1 MTTARTSA
9 RENVVWRE
17 GWRIA
22 VALVVGVLVFLVTR
36 GFELVSFDEAGVA
49 ASAAY
54 AGMMVLDVLLGLV
67 AIGVLPLRRRA
78 PLATAIVVAVVSAF
92 SVLACAAL
100 VIAVVSLATRRRPR
114 ELAIVGVVL
123 VLAGTV
129 ADVTL
134 LSGLTAAVFD
144 PEPVWLLVLTMAGLY
159 GLMVVTGLY
168 IGGRRELLAALTERA
183 ELVEADQALRLENAR
198 AGERELI
205 AREMHDALAH
215 RLSLVALHSGALAYR
230 DDLTPEQTTATA
242 EIVRDNARLALG
254 ELREVLG
261 AVRDPDPETARAPQP
276 TLASLDTLLAENRA
290 AGLAVALH
298 IAPVVAGALESLS
311 TAQSRHAFRMVQESL
326 TNARR
331 HGHRAEVSLTIDGR
345 PGELLE
351 LTVANPVPPGAVRA
365 PGGLGLLGL
374 EERAR
379 LAGGELH
386 HTVDGGR
393 FIVRA
398 TLPWSR

>member
-1 MTTARTSA
+1 MTTPRTPA
-9 RENVVWRE
+9 RENVLWRE

-22 VALVVGVLVFLVTR
+22 VAFVVGVLAFLVTR
-36 GFELVSFDEAGVA
+36 GFELVSFDEAGV
-49 ASAAY
+49 SVGAAY
-54 AGMMVLDVLLGLV
+54 AGMMVLDALLGLL
-67 AIGVLPLRRRA
+67 AIGLLPLRRRA
-78 PLATAIVVAVVSAF
+78 PLATAIVLAVVSAF

-100 VIAVVSLATRRRPR
+100 VIAVVSLATRRRPG
-114 ELAIVGVVL
+114 ELVIAGVVL
-123 VLAGTV
+123 VVAATV

-144 PEPVWLLVLTMAGLY
+144 PEPVWLLLLATAGFY

-230 DDLTPEQTTATA
+230 DDLSPAQTTATA

-261 AVRDPDPETARAPQP
+261 AVRDPDPESSRAPQP
-276 TLASLDTLLAENRA
+276 TLASLDTLLDENRA
-290 AGLAVALH
+290 AGLAVEVDIEPGIAAALD
-298 IAPVVAGALESLS
+298 SLS
-311 TAQSRHAFRMVQESL
+311 TTQSRHAFRMVQESL

-331 HGHRAEVSLTIDGR
+331 HGHGAEVSLAIDGR
-345 PGELLE
+345 PGERLE
-351 LTVANPVPPGAVRA
+351 ITVANPVAPGAGLA

-386 HTVDGGR
+386 HTVEGGR
-393 FIVRA
+393 FIVTA